1 MNKLYTYFMYFL
13 EYLKNRDILSVIAS
27 MNYLFFKKSLRTDRI
42 IKSSIGTF
50 FCRKNTNDFQFAN
63 YHYEWGVKKFIL
75 KRAKEFTLYID
86 GGAGIGDY
94 SILLSKFNMRCIAFE
109 PIPAN
114 FEVLELNLQLNNL
127 DPKLA
132 LPLGLGNENKTV
144 RFSFNPVNTGAS
156 HLDKENNPENIPVE
170 LRTFDSLL
178 PELNIEMN
186 EHILFKLDVEGME
199 LEAIQG
205 AAGFIRSYPHLMIIF
220 EEKHSEKAT
229 IFEFL
234 NGLATFEYGTV
245 DEYNMYA
252 KKISN
257 NPLI

>member
-1 MNKLYTYFMYFL
+1 MYFL
-13 EYLKNRDILSVIAS
+13 EYLKHKDILSIIAS
-27 MNYLFFKKSLRTDRI
+27 VNYLLFNKSLRTDRI

-50 FCRKNTNDFQFAN
+50 FCRRNTNDFQFAN

-75 KRAKEFTLYID
+75 KRAKEFTFYID

-94 SILLSKFNMRCIAFE
+94 SILLSKFNIRCIAFE
-109 PIPAN
+109 PILLT
-114 FEVLELNLQLNNL
+114 FEVLQLNLQLNNL

-132 LPLGLGNENKTV
+132 LPVGLGNENKLV

-156 HLDKENNPENIPVE
+156 HLDRENNPENILVE
-170 LRTFDSLL
+170 MRTFDSLL
-178 PELNIEMN
+178 PELNINME

-199 LEAIQG
+199 LEAMQG
-205 AAGFIRSYPHLMIIF
+205 ASGFIRSYPHLMIIF
-220 EEKHSEKAT
+220 EEKHSVKAT
-229 IFEFL
+229 IISFL
-234 NGLATFEYGTV
+234 NELATFEYGTV

-252 KKISN
+252 KKIIN